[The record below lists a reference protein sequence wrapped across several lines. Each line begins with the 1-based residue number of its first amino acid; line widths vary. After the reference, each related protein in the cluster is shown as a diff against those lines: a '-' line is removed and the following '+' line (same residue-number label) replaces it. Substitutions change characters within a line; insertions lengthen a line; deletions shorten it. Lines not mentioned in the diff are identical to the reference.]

1 MEEVMEKR
9 DVDVGNQRA
18 EDAVQGI
25 EDELQNEKGD
35 PEGKNDQDSR
45 EHLCPEMF

>member
-1 MEEVMEKR
+1 MEEAMEKE
-9 DVDVGNQRA
+9 DVDVGDQGA

-25 EDELQNEKGD
+25 EDELQDEKGD
-35 PEGKNDQDSR
+35 PERKDDQDSR